1 MRNYLRFSISTLALV
16 TLAACSRS
24 AEQPALSDDLK
35 QDLANVGGGDVQLAG
50 LSSPRLDVVSAGE
63 RSHSATP
70 APKAPAVSRVPRA
83 FRGTRAPVA
92 SVKRETPAATEPS
105 ARVEDVAPAEVPRV
119 ERASDPAAAGRPG
132 APRPSTQR
140 EPPGGW
146 STPGRIIRNAPFPIN
161 P

>member
-50 LSSPRLDVVSAGE
+50 LSSPRLDIVSAGE

-70 APKAPAVSRVPRA
+70 APKARAVSRAPRA

-92 SVKRETPAATEPS
+92 SVKRETPAAAEPS
-105 ARVEDVAPAEVPRV
+105 VRIEDVAPAEVPRV
-119 ERASDPAAAGRPG
+119 ERAPDAAAAGRPG